1 MGIVYLLLLI
11 PGFESSSSSSSALP
25 SSTVS
30 VSDSSIAMLSESSS
44 SSGTSL
50 TAGTVSVSESSITM
64 LYNRY
69 QVIFDGVHN
78 VGALINLFIF
88 GFPAS
93 ASALKV
99 LEPVLSPTEI
109 GSQICQQT
117 GLPHPAHDGP
127 QQFGRCH
134 RKHPTQ
140 VCTCWP
146 NVLHGRL
153 NVTDCA
159 EIKMPLIRSRIK
171 LKVCYLK
178 RKAGTSFLRL
188 RAQIS
193 KFSNVPFLASKF
205 SDDLN
210 AFKAGISPSSRI
222 IVDEL
227 LDRYSLS
234 ASGQNY
240 SMKASIPCLLVYQ
253 YIAKTPPQGDPN

>member
-30 VSDSSIAMLSESSS
+30 VSDSSIAMLLRIIIIFWNLAYS
-44 SSGTSL
+44 
-50 TAGTVSVSESSITM
+50 
-64 LYNRY
+64 RDCF
-69 QVIFDGVHN
+69 IFDGVHN

-117 GLPHPAHDGP
+117 GLPHPAHDGHSGGVIGNI
-127 QQFGRCH
+127 QL
-134 RKHPTQ
+134 KS
-140 VCTCWP
+140 
-146 NVLHGRL
+146 VLVGQMCYMG
-153 NVTDCA
+153 DCA

-193 KFSNVPFLASKF
+193 KFSNVPSLASKF

-227 LDRYSLS
+227 LDRYNLS

>member
-50 TAGTVSVSESSITM
+50 TAGTVSASESSITM
-64 LYNRY
+64 LTA
-69 QVIFDGVHN
+69 VHN

-117 GLPHPAHDGP
+117 GLPHPAHD
-127 QQFGRCH
+127 
-134 RKHPTQ
+134 
-140 VCTCWP
+140 
-146 NVLHGRL
+146 
-153 NVTDCA
+153 DCA

-193 KFSNVPFLASKF
+193 KFSNVPSLASKF

>member
-11 PGFESSSSSSSALP
+11 PALGAGFESSSSSSSALP

-30 VSDSSIAMLSESSS
+30 VSDSSIAMLLRIIIIFWNLAYS
-44 SSGTSL
+44 
-50 TAGTVSVSESSITM
+50 
-64 LYNRY
+64 RDCF
-69 QVIFDGVHN
+69 IFDGVHN

-146 NVLHGRL
+146 NVLHGRY
-153 NVTDCA
+153 CA

-193 KFSNVPFLASKF
+193 KFSNVPSLASKF

>member
-1 MGIVYLLLLI
+1 MGIVYVLLLI

-30 VSDSSIAMLSESSS
+30 VSDSSIAMLLRIIIIFWNLAYS
-44 SSGTSL
+44 
-50 TAGTVSVSESSITM
+50 
-64 LYNRY
+64 RDCF
-69 QVIFDGVHN
+69 IFDGVHN

-117 GLPHPAHDGP
+117 GLPHPAHDG
-127 QQFGRCH
+127 Q
-134 RKHPTQ
+134 T
-140 VCTCWP
+140 T
-146 NVLHGRL
+146 
-153 NVTDCA
+153 TDCA

-178 RKAGTSFLRL
+178 RMDGTSFLRL

-193 KFSNVPFLASKF
+193 KFSNVPSLASKF
-205 SDDLN
+205 SADLN

>member
-30 VSDSSIAMLSESSS
+30 VSDSSIAMLLRIIIIFWNLAYSRD
-44 SSGTSL
+44 
-50 TAGTVSVSESSITM
+50 
-64 LYNRY
+64 YF
-69 QVIFDGVHN
+69 IFDGVHN

-140 VCTCWP
+140 
-146 NVLHGRL
+146 
-153 NVTDCA
+153 DCA

-193 KFSNVPFLASKF
+193 KFSNVPSLASKF